1 MSYFVLSH
9 DAARANAIEAIKTAP
24 QGYCVSIK
32 APTRSLEQNALM
44 WSVLNHIA
52 RQVEWYG
59 EKLTSEDWKTM
70 LTASVKKQK
79 TRPGIDGGFVVM
91 GTSTSKMTVTE
102 MTELIELAYAF
113 GADKG
118 VKWTISS

>member
-44 WSVLNHIA
+44 WSVLNDIA

-91 GTSTSKMTVTE
+91 GTSTSKMTVSE

-118 VKWTISS
+118 VNFNE

>member
-44 WSVLNHIA
+44 WSVLNDIA

-91 GTSTSKMTVTE
+91 GTSTSKMTISE

-118 VKWTISS
+118 VKWTINS

>member
-1 MSYFVLSH
+1 MNYFVLSH

-32 APTRSLEQNALM
+32 APTRSLEQNSLM
-44 WSVLNHIA
+44 WSVLNDIA

-91 GTSTSKMTVTE
+91 GTSTSKMTVSE

-113 GADKG
+113 GADKD
-118 VKWTISS
+118 VQWTLSK

>member
-9 DAARANAIEAIKTAP
+9 DAARANAIEAIKKAP

-44 WSVLNHIA
+44 WSVLNDIA

-91 GTSTSKMTVTE
+91 GTSTSKMSVTE

-113 GADKG
+113 GADKD
-118 VKWTISS
+118 VQWTLSK

>member
-1 MSYFVLSH
+1 MYFVLSH
-9 DAARANAIEAIKTAP
+9 DASRANAIEAIKTAP

-44 WSVLNHIA
+44 WSVLNDIA

-91 GTSTSKMTVTE
+91 GTSTSKMTVSE

-113 GADKG
+113 GDDKE
-118 VKWTISS
+118 VQWTLNN

>member
-9 DAARANAIEAIKTAP
+9 DSARANAIEAIKTAP

-32 APTRSLEQNALM
+32 APTRSLEQNSLM
-44 WSVLNHIA
+44 WSVLNDIA

-91 GTSTSKMTVTE
+91 GTSTSKMAVSE

-118 VKWTISS
+118 VKWTINS

>member
-44 WSVLNHIA
+44 WSVLNDIA

-59 EKLTSEDWKTM
+59 EKLSSEDWKTM

-91 GTSTSKMTVTE
+91 GTSTSKMSVSE

-113 GADKG
+113 GADKD
-118 VKWTISS
+118 VQWTLSK

>member
-32 APTRSLEQNALM
+32 APTRSLEQNSLM
-44 WSVLNHIA
+44 WSVLNDIA

-113 GADKG
+113 GADKN
-118 VKWTISS
+118 VRFTHN

>member
-1 MSYFVLSH
+1 MNYFVLSH

-32 APTRSLEQNALM
+32 APTRSLEQNSLM
-44 WSVLNHIA
+44 WSVLNDIA

-91 GTSTSKMTVTE
+91 GTSTSKMAVSE

-118 VKWTISS
+118 VKWTINS

>member
-1 MSYFVLSH
+1 MYFVLSH

-44 WSVLNHIA
+44 WSVLNDIA

-91 GTSTSKMTVTE
+91 GTSTSKMTVSE

-113 GADKG
+113 GADKD
-118 VKWTISS
+118 VKWTLSN